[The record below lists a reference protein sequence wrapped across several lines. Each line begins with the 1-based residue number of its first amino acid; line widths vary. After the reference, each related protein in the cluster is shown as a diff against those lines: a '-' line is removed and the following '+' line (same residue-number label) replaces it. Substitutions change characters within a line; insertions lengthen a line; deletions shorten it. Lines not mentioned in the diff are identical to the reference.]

1 VIRCRSMKGKICM
14 FRILLLPSYRVHS
27 RLCVS
32 AFLPGSSG
40 LTHALNCWL
49 LTAFYVRFHRLRIN
63 EKYTIMSPFD
73 ITQKLL
79 GPSLFAHTWRETLG
93 DKIELYFQD
102 HSFMPLFVQVGWSSS
117 QPSRL
122 WHVFYSFLLP
132 SSSTAILVSISFL
145 FCCCP
150 PALPSL

>member
-1 VIRCRSMKGKICM
+1 M

-79 GPSLFAHTWRETLG
+79 GPSLFSHTSRDTLG

-102 HSFMPLFVQVGWSSS
+102 HSFMPLFVQVGGMRSTLFFSLGREPLS
-117 QPSRL
+117 L
-122 WHVFYSFLLP
+122 FLFPFFFGFILRCFP
-132 SSSTAILVSISFL
+132 HPSTACVL
-145 FCCCP
+145 
-150 PALPSL
+150 